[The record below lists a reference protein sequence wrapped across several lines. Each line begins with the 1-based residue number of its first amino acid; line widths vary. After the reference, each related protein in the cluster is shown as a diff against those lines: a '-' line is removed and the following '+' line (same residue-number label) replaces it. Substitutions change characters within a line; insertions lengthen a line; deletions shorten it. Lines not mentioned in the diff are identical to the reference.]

1 MGDAIGANVDCIGGP
16 SATNQLDNVCKKD
29 VGINRRDDTINGHD
43 ERGAVSSMG
52 DAIGSY
58 VNAIGGPTAMDRLT
72 KADIKDGHQ

>member
-1 MGDAIGANVDCIGGP
+1 
-16 SATNQLDNVCKKD
+16 
-29 VGINRRDDTINGHD
+29 
-43 ERGAVSSMG
+43 MG